1 MANKISFPHSKEW
14 GVISPDGD
22 YDLPVKSVLGHR
34 FKLVDGAVEDRY
46 NGVTDK
52 KVKNIDTQRAS
63 EIETANLELAKQD
76 LVIRIKKEAA
86 VRIAATDWKVE
97 RAKERDAL
105 KGTNTLQDIY
115 AERELIR
122 GLSDEAEVAVL
133 LLETLKEVFAF
144 FW

>member
-1 MANKISFPHSKEW
+1 MTNKISFPHSNDW
-14 GVISPDGD
+14 GVISPEGD

-52 KVKNIDTQRAS
+52 QVKTLDAKKAAEMDS
-63 EIETANLELAKQD
+63 ANLELAKQD
-76 LVIRIKKEAA
+76 LVFRIKTDAA
-86 VRIAATDWKVE
+86 DRIAATDWKVE

-105 KGTNTLQDIY
+105 NNTTTLQDIY

-133 LLETLKEVFAF
+133 LLETLESVAEFS
-144 FW
+144 W

>member
-1 MANKISFPHSKEW
+1 MVNKISFPHSNEW

-22 YDLPVKSVLGHR
+22 YDLPVKSILGHR

-52 KVKNIDTQRAS
+52 QVKTIDAKKAA
-63 EIETANLELAKQD
+63 EMDTANIKLAKQD
-76 LVIRIKKEAA
+76 LVVRIKTEAA
-86 VRIAATDWKVE
+86 ERIATTGWKVE

-105 KGTNTLQDIY
+105 NGTTTLTDVY

-122 GLSDEAEVAVL
+122 GLSDKAETDVTS
-133 LLETLKEVFAF
+133 LESLEKLAAF
-144 FW
+144 TW